1 MYTREFSRNVSFS
14 DELARLFIDESNREK
29 SSFRG
34 KLMKRSSYYFARVL
48 NNRVTVNY
56 YSKRNLLNGVTS
68 LNNRRERGSILSISR
83 HRFPFIIFHGL
94 LLPLV
99 GRNTVYYGRVIIYCF
114 TILTHYWP

>member
-1 MYTREFSRNVSFS
+1 
-14 DELARLFIDESNREK
+14 
-29 SSFRG
+29 
-34 KLMKRSSYYFARVL
+34 MKRSSYYFARVL

-94 LLPLV
+94 SSFLWLDETRFSMVVL
-99 GRNTVYYGRVIIYCF
+99 
-114 TILTHYWP
+114 

>member
-1 MYTREFSRNVSFS
+1 
-14 DELARLFIDESNREK
+14 
-29 SSFRG
+29 
-34 KLMKRSSYYFARVL
+34 MKRSSYYFARVL

-94 LLPLV
+94 SSSLWLDET
-99 GRNTVYYGRVIIYCF
+99 RF
-114 TILTHYWP
+114 TMVVL